1 MRKREFS
8 TAIPFSY
15 AQPLLDEL
23 QRLGCDLPALWHG
36 ARLETPLPAVLQGEV
51 STLPAAEFSRFYRHS
66 IGLLE
71 KRCCERD
78 GHRPLGK
85 PAVDM
90 LCYCVIHCASL
101 REVIARATRF
111 LEAMEERGGELQL
124 IETGAVAQ
132 LTMDARRRQQDE
144 AAMLVDLTGLY
155 FYHQLFSWLTGRPLR
170 LLSVGL
176 SYPEPRRAH
185 PLLSSFDAPLRYDQ
199 PVNSLSF
206 DARLLGQKV
215 LRSYAEL
222 EDIIDYFPFDLG
234 LNGIPES
241 KLADQVRLLLLD
253 ALQHRGRALSGTA
266 IAQLFHVSTAT
277 LRRRL
282 REEGLSYAELRASCQ
297 REAAEYLLSHTGRR
311 LEDIAERL
319 GMGSDRAFRR
329 AFRHWTGLSPSDY
342 RLRAQAALS

>member
-23 QRLGCDLPALWHG
+23 RRLRCDLPALWRS
-36 ARLETPLPAVLQGEV
+36 ARLEAPLPAVLRNEV
-51 STLPAAEFSRFYRHS
+51 TTLPPAEFSRFYRHS

-71 KRCCERD
+71 TVCCERE

-90 LCYCVIHCASL
+90 LCYCVIHCATL
-101 REVIARATRF
+101 RGVITRATRF
-111 LEAMEERGGELQL
+111 IEAMEERGGELRL
-124 IETGAVAQ
+124 VESGAVA
-132 LTMDARRRQQDE
+132 LFMMDSRRRLHDE

-155 FYHQLFSWLTGRPLR
+155 FYHELFSWLTGRPLR

-176 SYPEPRRAH
+176 SYAEPRRAH
-185 PLLSSFDAPLRYDQ
+185 PLLSSFDAPVRFDQ

-253 ALQHRGRALSGTA
+253 ALQHRGRALSGSA

-282 REEGLSYAELRASCQ
+282 REEGISYAELRASCQ
-297 REAAEYLLSHTGRR
+297 REAAEYLLTHTGLR

-329 AFRHWTGLSPSDY
+329 AFRHWTGVSPSDF